1 MYFTKIQTRIAAI
14 KQSTVVRIDLI
25 LIPNFFFFMVSPFVA
40 EDVLKLLVV
49 FILSF
54 LGLLARANKLF
65 GKEAS

>member
-1 MYFTKIQTRIAAI
+1 MYFTKIQTRTAAI

-25 LIPNFFFFMVSPFVA
+25 LIPKFFFFMVSPFVA

-49 FILSF
+49 LSGF
-54 LGLLARANKLF
+54 LRLLARANEFF